1 MGWSFWVNI
10 AMLLFLGILG
20 ASSIIIKKKP
30 EAKDLIDKM
39 AKISGYVGA
48 IAVLWGI
55 WDAIDLVRTMGMI
68 SLAPLIWFTAL
79 AHTLVFLGLGFIFG
93 YGLINTYAI
102 AKMSDD
108 AKAKAEGMR
117 AKLVGLQIPLGLLA
131 IGLAVWWLVLV
142 YVIY

>member
-1 MGWSFWVNI
+1 MWDFWVNV

-48 IAVLWGI
+48 LAVLWGI
-55 WDAIDLVRTMGMI
+55 WDAIWLVRFMGFI
-68 SLAPLIWFTAL
+68 GAVPLIWFTIL
-79 AHTLVFLGLGFIFG
+79 AATLVYLGLGFIFG

-102 AKMSDD
+102 AKMSDES
-108 AKAKAEGMR
+108 KAKAEGMR
-117 AKLVGLQIPLGLLA
+117 AKLVGLQIPLGMLSLGLA
-131 IGLAVWWLVLV
+131 IWLLVLNF
-142 YVIY
+142 VIY